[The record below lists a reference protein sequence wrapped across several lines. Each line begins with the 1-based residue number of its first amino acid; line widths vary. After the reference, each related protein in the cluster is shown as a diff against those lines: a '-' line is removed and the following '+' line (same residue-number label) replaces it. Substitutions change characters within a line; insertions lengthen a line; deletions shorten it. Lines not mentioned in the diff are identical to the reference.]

1 MKKVLIIFFILIS
14 FSSLILTASKNYN
27 ISDSQLKAIES
38 KYGSSAKQR
47 VEVWD
52 SMIESSKNESLLNK
66 IKNVND
72 FFNKIPYASDLSTW
86 GVKDYWATPFE
97 FMGIGAGDCEDYA
110 IAKYFSLIK
119 LGISDEKLRIT
130 YVSYKKANSKF
141 EQAHMVLTYYHKV
154 GVEPVVLDNINKT
167 LQVASKRPDLVP
179 VYSFN
184 ASGLWQAK
192 TKGES
197 RVGNNELKSWKDL
210 MSRF

>member
-1 MKKVLIIFFILIS
+1 MQKILFISFVLIS
-14 FSSLILTASKNYN
+14 FSSLFSTASKTFN
-27 ISDSQLKAIES
+27 IDESQLKSIEN
-38 KYGSSAKQR
+38 KYGIQAKTR
-47 VEVWD
+47 VEEWD
-52 SMIESSKNESLLNK
+52 AMLESSKDENTLTK

-72 FFNKIPYASDLSTW
+72 FFNKITYKSDLSVW
-86 GVKDYWATPFE
+86 GIKDYWATPFE
-97 FMGIGAGDCEDYA
+97 FMGVGAGDCEDYA

-119 LGISDEKLRIT
+119 LGIPDEKLRIT

-141 EQAHMVLTYYHKV
+141 EQAHMVLTYYHKI
-154 GVEPVVLDNINKT
+154 GVEPVVLDNIDKT
-167 LQVASKRPDLVP
+167 LQVASKRTDLKP

-192 TKGES
+192 TKGEA

>member
-1 MKKVLIIFFILIS
+1 MQKILIISFVLIS
-14 FSSLILTASKNYN
+14 FFSLFSTASKTFNV
-27 ISDSQLKAIES
+27 DESQLKSIEN
-38 KYGSSAKQR
+38 KYGAQARTR
-47 VEVWD
+47 VEEWD
-52 SMIESSKNESLLNK
+52 AMLESSKDETILNK

-72 FFNKIPYASDLSTW
+72 FFNKITYKTDLSVW
-86 GVKDYWATPFE
+86 KVKDYWATPFE

-119 LGISDEKLRIT
+119 LGITDEKLRIT

-141 EQAHMVLTYYHKV
+141 EQAHMVLTYYHNI

-167 LQVASKRPDLVP
+167 LQVASKRSDLVP

-192 TKGES
+192 TKGEA

>member
-1 MKKVLIIFFILIS
+1 MQKILIIYFVLIS
-14 FSSLILTASKNYN
+14 FFSLFSTASKTFN
-27 ISDSQLKAIES
+27 IQEPQLKSIEN
-38 KYGSSAKQR
+38 KYGIQARTR
-47 VEVWD
+47 VEEWD
-52 SMIESSKNESLLNK
+52 VMIESSKDETILNK

-72 FFNKIPYASDLSTW
+72 FFNKILYKTDLSTW

-119 LGISDEKLRIT
+119 LGIPDEKLRIT

-192 TKGES
+192 TKGEA

>member
-1 MKKVLIIFFILIS
+1 MQKILIISFVLIS
-14 FSSLILTASKNYN
+14 FFSLFSTASKTFN
-27 ISDSQLKAIES
+27 IEEPQLKSIEN
-38 KYGSSAKQR
+38 KFGIQARTR
-47 VEVWD
+47 VEEWD
-52 SMIESSKNESLLNK
+52 AMIESSKDETILNK

-72 FFNKIPYASDLSTW
+72 FFNKIPYKTDLSVW

-192 TKGES
+192 TKGEA

>member
-1 MKKVLIIFFILIS
+1 MQKILIISFVLIS
-14 FSSLILTASKNYN
+14 FFSLFSSASKTFN
-27 ISDSQLKAIES
+27 IEEPQLKSIEN
-38 KYGSSAKQR
+38 KFGIQARTR
-47 VEVWD
+47 VEEWD
-52 SMIESSKNESLLNK
+52 AMIESSKDETILNK

>member
-1 MKKVLIIFFILIS
+1 MQKILIISFVLIS
-14 FSSLILTASKNYN
+14 FFSLFSTASKTFN
-27 ISDSQLKAIES
+27 IQEHQLKSIENR
-38 KYGSSAKQR
+38 YGIQARTR
-47 VEVWD
+47 VEEWD
-52 SMIESSKNESLLNK
+52 AMIESSKEEDTLNK

-72 FFNKIPYASDLSTW
+72 FFNKIPYKTDLSTW

-119 LGISDEKLRIT
+119 LGIPDEKLRIT

-192 TKGES
+192 TKGEA

>member
-1 MKKVLIIFFILIS
+1 MQKILIISFVLIS
-14 FSSLILTASKNYN
+14 FFSLFSTASKTFN
-27 ISDSQLKAIES
+27 IQEPQLKSIEN
-38 KYGSSAKQR
+38 KYGIQARTR
-47 VEVWD
+47 VEEWD
-52 SMIESSKNESLLNK
+52 VMIESSKDENTLNK

-72 FFNKIPYASDLSTW
+72 FFNKILYKTDLGTW

-119 LGISDEKLRIT
+119 LGIPDEKLRIT
-130 YVSYKKANSKF
+130 YVSYKKVNSKF

-154 GVEPVVLDNINKT
+154 EVEPVVLDNINKT

-192 TKGES
+192 TKGEA

>member
-1 MKKVLIIFFILIS
+1 MKKILLIS
-14 FSSLILTASKNYN
+14 FTLICLSSVFLTASKTYN
-27 ISDSQLKAIES
+27 ISESQVNAIEN
-38 KYGSSAKQR
+38 KYGSGAKIRIEQ
-47 VEVWD
+47 WD
-52 SMIESSKNESLLNK
+52 SMIQTSRNEPLLNQ

-72 FFNKIPYASDLSTW
+72 FFNKILYKTDLSTW

-97 FMGIGAGDCEDYA
+97 FMGISAGDCEDYA

-119 LGISDEKLRIT
+119 LGIPDEKLRIT

-192 TKGES
+192 TKGEA

-210 MSRF
+210 ISRF

>member
-1 MKKVLIIFFILIS
+1 MQKILFISFVLIFF
-14 FSSLILTASKNYN
+14 FSLFSTASKTFN
-27 ISDSQLKAIES
+27 INESQLNSIEN
-38 KYGSSAKQR
+38 KFGIQGKNR
-47 VEVWD
+47 VEEWD
-52 SMIESSKNESLLNK
+52 AMLESSKDETTLNK

-72 FFNKIPYASDLSTW
+72 FFNKITYKTDLSHW
-86 GVKDYWATPFE
+86 RQKDYWATPFE
-97 FMGIGAGDCEDYA
+97 FMGSGAGDCEDYA

-119 LGISDEKLRIT
+119 LGIPDEKLRIT

-141 EQAHMVLTYYHKV
+141 EQAHMVLTYYHKT
-154 GVEPVVLDNINKT
+154 GVEPVVLDNIDKT
-167 LQVASKRPDLVP
+167 LQVASKRTDLKP

-192 TKGES
+192 TKGEA